1 MTITSPLQAGSVTVP
16 ISDAAAPLKIVPNA
30 NTLGIKTHK

>member
-16 ISDAAAPLKIVPNA
+16 ISDAAAPPKLIQDA
-30 NTLGIKTHK
+30 NRLGIKTHK